1 VECRIKLAA
10 DNKMNNI
17 NGEIIS
23 FLAYHNPG
31 GKAGERVN
39 YASLP

>member
-1 VECRIKLAA
+1 
-10 DNKMNNI
+10 MNNI

-31 GKAGERVN
+31 GKDRGSKLCFSALAPVF
-39 YASLP
+39 